1 MNVKKRLLVLCVTA
15 FLLIG
20 CYTPVSARNSQQCL
34 YFDMGFPQGEFKDNL
49 DENSIGVGLYYG
61 FKIGKLPIV
70 LGVDLG
76 MMNYGQDERYESFYD
91 IPDTTVRVVNR
102 YNIQQGHVFLRLQPF
117 YNAVISPYFDVLA
130 GLNYLRAE
138 TSIEDD
144 DWDEDDVISTVNFSD
159 ITFSY
164 GFGGGVMI
172 RLHGNKPGPDR
183 RRNRGFFIDIRVRYI
198 FGGNAQYL
206 QEGSIVEDGQD
217 VIYYYNESKTDL
229 LTFQIGFG
237 LKL

>member
-1 MNVKKRLLVLCVTA
+1 MNVKKRLLVLCVTV

-20 CYTPVSARNSQQCL
+20 CYTPASARNSQKVL

-61 FKIGKLPIV
+61 LKIGKSPIV

-76 MMNYGQDERYESFYD
+76 IMNYGQDERFESFYD
-91 IPDTTVRVVNR
+91 IPDMTVRVVNR
-102 YNIQQGHVFLRLQPF
+102 YNILQGHVFLRLQPF
-117 YNAVISPYFDVLA
+117 DNAVFSPYFDVLA

-138 TSIEDD
+138 TSVEGD
-144 DWDEDDVISTVNFSD
+144 DWDEDDVISTVNFAD

-172 RLHGNKPGPDR
+172 RLDGNKPGPAR
-183 RRNRGFFIDIRVRYI
+183 RRISGFFLDIRVRYI

-206 QEGSIVEDGQD
+206 QEGSIVADGQD
-217 VIYYYNESKTDL
+217 VIYYYSESKTDL

-237 LKL
+237 AKF